1 MNEITDK
8 ELLAIC
14 NLSNLR
20 MEFANIIESETTE
33 TVEINGKKEVK
44 KILSNHTI
52 YSLLEKEIESI
63 KLDELGKNIENPDGS
78 KALPRV
84 FMRKREDEN
93 KPYSTVYNSLDEL
106 KYTAGIVYEYYEHF
120 KASNKKDNFLEDW
133 EIIYSGDGYNLTT
146 EFIDYL
152 TDVEKN
158 EKLTKVLHLKD
169 ETDEYRFE
177 VRKNSDGEYDI
188 KKIDSNNILVEPSTV
203 DKEKLKEIYELT
215 EQEVDNTLSGI
226 KFYSPREYYESAQE
240 RIRMIK
246 IGLNV
251 FRVLSFI
258 APPIFNGI
266 KKSREIAKAASSIPE
281 LTKKISGDVS
291 EEVVKAA
298 SKMGNNKIKFDN
310 KNFEKYVSQKYPEI
324 IESLNNGKISKEAAE
339 MQINKV
345 FKEGIKI
352 SIKGSSKSL
361 TKEIRSKLLS
371 DMYTTN
377 KIPRKVFEFPKA
389 NMYNFLGMDLELPNK
404 QAKKIMETK
413 LFEGMSKYL
422 KGKGIEQE
430 VSENISKY
438 LEETIVIGG
447 RDYLKNI
454 VSMIENIRVDNL
466 GNLFNGLAKEL
477 KILTLLNENAAY
489 TFFAASYSLEY
500 LKEKT
505 KKQEFIPIE
514 KEKINKMIFELEEI
528 KKGILEIPFQ
538 KNIKIDCF
546 DFGVNIFAKTEKSED
561 KKAIKKIVVCF
572 KNSSHDSQINERL
585 RNGELYNELILLDL
599 VRGYLLPKILEEKM
613 ELDVNKLEIVV
624 TGFNTGAELAGVFRM
639 LSGYEARVFKTR
651 SLNIDAELLSFNT
664 KDLSNL
670 FYGNILSV
678 LEETKEQIKNIT
690 IDHTIALILGYVV
703 SGGTSIVASI
713 IFSTT
718 VALFNLY
725 GIYIKEKKME
735 ELYVALCKA
744 GFIECPKKNNCRKL
758 FADECEY
765 IREKKI
771 FPPLVDNIS
780 EVYKGK
786 VALTLYLKKNNSI
799 GWGTK
804 EIFVKVEDYL
814 SILVDKC
821 YSDSSGA
828 FYLIDADSL
837 ENENYR
843 SKRFK
848 YQNFPESRD
857 KEEFKRI
864 FKKDLGETES
874 YKMYKEIYYDFRL
887 QDGEYIVNG
896 YEDHYADIYDD
907 DPQWINMHSESSK
920 MSERIQKYTINT
932 KKIDENDK
940 KIEMSSGNILSW
952 YININHKIQQN
963 YQNGKIKP
971 YSCFYTKG
979 FDYGTTAYLRKEIV
993 NSEYDE
999 NKINNEEKMSN
1010 VISTD
1015 NSEFVFFPLVEGGNI
1030 IVEKLDNEEY
1040 IVSNESI
1047 SNDYIGSVFRSYME
1061 DYYLKG
1067 TAKIKP
1073 KLDSYEDDKRK
1084 NKDIITDNKE
1094 YQNEYINMSPV
1105 PINLKPKTK
1114 EDYYCNIIG
1123 GHQIVL
1129 ESKEKGKDLN
1139 MEFIKKMEEAIF
1151 FKIKEKNITE
1161 PSFPLFFKILE
1172 KLNKAGND
1180 SILSSYYTISNETG
1194 AKANPNT
1201 KILRIGHI
1209 ENGTENYD
1217 EKSLKYIYNYYYA
1230 EYIKGVFFN
1239 PNGAKKKEL
1248 DRIRR
1253 GLIEFKGAVSRKG
1266 EKNEEREADKKVV
1279 VSQAEI
1285 ICSKSNGT
1293 TSKFIATTLKNATA
1307 DNKIIGCSKDNVP
1320 IVNIEK
1326 FPFCSSDKNGI
1337 CKCEILHETEW
1348 NNCLE
1353 TSEIFGK
1360 IVTNKSKLVC
1370 QRGGTISIVKTNT
1383 KNMDGK

>member
-1 MNEITDK
+1 MKITDK

-20 MEFANIIESETTE
+20 MEFADIASKRDRE
-33 TVEINGKKEVK
+33 G

-215 EQEVDNTLSGI
+215 EQEVDNTLSRI

-514 KEKINKMIFELEEI
+514 KEKINTMIFEL
-528 KKGILEIPFQ
+528 
-538 KNIKIDCF
+538 
-546 DFGVNIFAKTEKSED
+546 
-561 KKAIKKIVVCF
+561 
-572 KNSSHDSQINERL
+572 
-585 RNGELYNELILLDL
+585 
-599 VRGYLLPKILEEKM
+599 
-613 ELDVNKLEIVV
+613 
-624 TGFNTGAELAGVFRM
+624 
-639 LSGYEARVFKTR
+639 
-651 SLNIDAELLSFNT
+651 
-664 KDLSNL
+664 
-670 FYGNILSV
+670 
-678 LEETKEQIKNIT
+678 
-690 IDHTIALILGYVV
+690 
-703 SGGTSIVASI
+703 
-713 IFSTT
+713 
-718 VALFNLY
+718 
-725 GIYIKEKKME
+725 
-735 ELYVALCKA
+735 
-744 GFIECPKKNNCRKL
+744 
-758 FADECEY
+758 
-765 IREKKI
+765 
-771 FPPLVDNIS
+771 
-780 EVYKGK
+780 
-786 VALTLYLKKNNSI
+786 
-799 GWGTK
+799 
-804 EIFVKVEDYL
+804 
-814 SILVDKC
+814 
-821 YSDSSGA
+821 
-828 FYLIDADSL
+828 
-837 ENENYR
+837 
-843 SKRFK
+843 
-848 YQNFPESRD
+848 
-857 KEEFKRI
+857 
-864 FKKDLGETES
+864 
-874 YKMYKEIYYDFRL
+874 
-887 QDGEYIVNG
+887 
-896 YEDHYADIYDD
+896 
-907 DPQWINMHSESSK
+907 
-920 MSERIQKYTINT
+920 
-932 KKIDENDK
+932 
-940 KIEMSSGNILSW
+940 
-952 YININHKIQQN
+952 
-963 YQNGKIKP
+963 
-971 YSCFYTKG
+971 
-979 FDYGTTAYLRKEIV
+979 
-993 NSEYDE
+993 
-999 NKINNEEKMSN
+999 
-1010 VISTD
+1010 
-1015 NSEFVFFPLVEGGNI
+1015 
-1030 IVEKLDNEEY
+1030 
-1040 IVSNESI
+1040 
-1047 SNDYIGSVFRSYME
+1047 
-1061 DYYLKG
+1061 
-1067 TAKIKP
+1067 
-1073 KLDSYEDDKRK
+1073 
-1084 NKDIITDNKE
+1084 
-1094 YQNEYINMSPV
+1094 
-1105 PINLKPKTK
+1105 
-1114 EDYYCNIIG
+1114 
-1123 GHQIVL
+1123 
-1129 ESKEKGKDLN
+1129 
-1139 MEFIKKMEEAIF
+1139 
-1151 FKIKEKNITE
+1151 
-1161 PSFPLFFKILE
+1161 
-1172 KLNKAGND
+1172 
-1180 SILSSYYTISNETG
+1180 
-1194 AKANPNT
+1194 
-1201 KILRIGHI
+1201 
-1209 ENGTENYD
+1209 
-1217 EKSLKYIYNYYYA
+1217 
-1230 EYIKGVFFN
+1230 
-1239 PNGAKKKEL
+1239 
-1248 DRIRR
+1248 
-1253 GLIEFKGAVSRKG
+1253 
-1266 EKNEEREADKKVV
+1266 
-1279 VSQAEI
+1279 
-1285 ICSKSNGT
+1285 
-1293 TSKFIATTLKNATA
+1293 
-1307 DNKIIGCSKDNVP
+1307 
-1320 IVNIEK
+1320 
-1326 FPFCSSDKNGI
+1326 
-1337 CKCEILHETEW
+1337 
-1348 NNCLE
+1348 
-1353 TSEIFGK
+1353 
-1360 IVTNKSKLVC
+1360 
-1370 QRGGTISIVKTNT
+1370 
-1383 KNMDGK
+1383 

>member
-1 MNEITDK
+1 MSITDR

-20 MEFANIIESETTE
+20 MEFANLKQDTETTE
-33 TVEINGKKEVK
+33 SSDNKN
-44 KILSNHTI
+44 LSNHTI

-63 KLDELGKNIENPDGS
+63 KNDIGNISNTR
-78 KALPRV
+78 A
-84 FMRKREDEN
+84 FYREKESEDKN
-93 KPYSTVYNSLDEL
+93 KPILEEAVYNSLDEL

-120 KASNKKDNFLEDW
+120 KGSNKKDNFLEDW

-152 TDVEKN
+152 SGMEKN
-158 EKLTKVLHLKD
+158 EQLEKVLYLKD
-169 ETDEYRFE
+169 ETDEYKFE
-177 VRKNSDGEYDI
+177 VRKISEKEYDI
-188 KKIDSNNILVEPSTV
+188 KKIDSNNILVEPSAG

-215 EQEVDNTLSGI
+215 EQTLSEI
-226 KFYSPREYYESAQE
+226 KFYSPREYYESVQE
-240 RIRMIK
+240 RIRMIR

-298 SKMGNNKIKFDN
+298 SKIGNSKIKFDS
-310 KNFEKYVSQKYPEI
+310 KSFENHISENCPQI
-324 IESLNNGKISKEAAE
+324 IESLNKGKISKEAAE

-345 FKEGIKI
+345 FEQGIKN
-352 SIKGSSKSL
+352 SIKSGSKSS
-361 TKEIRSKLLS
+361 TKKIRTKLLS
-371 DMYTTN
+371 DMYATN
-377 KIPRKVFEFPKA
+377 KIPKNVFEFPKA
-389 NMYNFLGMDLELPNK
+389 NMFNFLGMRLEIPSK
-404 QAKKIMETK
+404 DAKAAMETK
-413 LFEGMSKYL
+413 LFKEM
-422 KGKGIEQE
+422 GKCLEKLGIKREI
-430 VSENISKY
+430 STNISGY
-438 LEETIVIGG
+438 LEDTIVKGG
-447 RDYLKNI
+447 RDYLRNI
-454 VSMIENIRVDNL
+454 VSTLENMRVDNL

-489 TFFAASYSLEY
+489 TFFAVSYSLEY
-500 LKEKT
+500 LKEK
-505 KKQEFIPIE
+505 IE
-514 KEKINKMIFELEEI
+514 KQKFISIEEEKINKMIFELEEI

-538 KNIKIDCF
+538 KDLKIDCF
-546 DFGVNIFAKTEKSED
+546 DFGVNIFAKTEKSGD

-585 RNGELYNELILLDL
+585 KNGELYNELILLDL
-599 VRGYLLPKILEEKM
+599 VRGYLLPKVLEEKM
-613 ELDVNKLEIVV
+613 GLDINKLEIVV

-651 SLNIDAELLSFNT
+651 SLNIDTELLVFNP

-718 VALFNLY
+718 IALFNLY

-735 ELYVALCKA
+735 ELYVALCKT
-744 GFIECPKKNNCRKL
+744 GFIECPNKNTCRKL
-758 FADECEY
+758 FTDECEY

-771 FPPLVDNIS
+771 FPPLVENIS

-786 VALTLYLKKNNSI
+786 IALNLYLKKNDSI
-799 GWGTK
+799 GWNTK

-821 YSDSSGA
+821 YSDSSEA
-828 FYLIDADSL
+828 LYLIEAYSSG
-837 ENENYR
+837 NENYR

-864 FKKDLGETES
+864 FKKVLGETES
-874 YKMYKEIYYDFRL
+874 YKMYKEIYYDFTL
-887 QDGEYIVNG
+887 QDGEYIVSG
-896 YEDHYADIYDD
+896 YEEHYADIYDD
-907 DPQWINMHSESSK
+907 DPQWINMRSESSK
-920 MSERIQKYTINT
+920 MSERIQKCTINT
-932 KKIDENDK
+932 KEIDKNDK
-940 KIEMSSGNILSW
+940 KIEMGSGNILSW
-952 YININHKIQQN
+952 YININHRIQQN

-993 NSEYDE
+993 NSEYDA
-999 NKINNEEKMSN
+999 NKINGEEKMPN
-1010 VISTD
+1010 IISID
-1015 NSEFVFFPLVEGGNI
+1015 NNEFVFFPLVEGGNDGNI

-1073 KLDSYEDDKRK
+1073 KLDSYEDDIRK
-1084 NKDIITDNKE
+1084 NKNIVIKDEKE
-1094 YQNEYINMSPV
+1094 YEKEYINKISVSP
-1105 PINLKPKTK
+1105 KPKTK
-1114 EDYYCNIIG
+1114 EDYYYHRIN

-1129 ESKEKGKDLN
+1129 ESKEKGKELN
-1139 MEFIKKMEEAIF
+1139 MEFINKMEEAIF
-1151 FKIKEKNITE
+1151 FKMKEKNITE
-1161 PSFPLFFKILE
+1161 PSFPLFFKIIE
-1172 KLNKAGND
+1172 KLRKEGND

-1209 ENGTENYD
+1209 ENENYD
-1217 EKSLKYIYNYYYA
+1217 EKSLKYLYNYYYA

-1320 IVNIEK
+1320 NVNIKK
-1326 FPFCSSDKNGI
+1326 FPFCSLDKNGI
-1337 CKCEILHETEW
+1337 CKCEILHKTEW